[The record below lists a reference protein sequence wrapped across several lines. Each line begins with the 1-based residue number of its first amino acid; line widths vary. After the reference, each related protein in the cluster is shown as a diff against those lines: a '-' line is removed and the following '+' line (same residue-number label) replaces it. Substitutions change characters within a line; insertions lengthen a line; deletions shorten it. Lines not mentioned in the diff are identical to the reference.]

1 MNNVFGEYFFSYA
14 SDTAL
19 RRAVKFVRTSITYT
33 PKSTTSCNDN
43 CGLAYDCAGSP
54 VPNCR
59 PCWGSGDDG
68 TYCCGGICC
77 GGSRGQ
83 TCSTTTTNVKDPVP
97 AGYAERYGEWVKI
110 DNPVQT
116 QAVEEPVGFSL
127 SKVEWEPDYY
137 QAVDLPTPHPAE
149 VYDEATG
156 APTGAPVGM
165 SDPTTPQGGFLNN
178 GPFVNPYLVATGY
191 ELKGLQ
197 PDRTGQNPFARPG
210 PNTVSMQANE
220 TIVGPKDGLS
230 QRYYAPQDAK
240 YAEGGEVKKPGYFDK
255 TADENYDIKDYLLD
269 TIPKGISKYLLL
281 NPYEGL
287 DRQVGEELAGYVD
300 TRMEN
305 YRARELQERLD
316 RLYEGMTPEEIEA
329 YKLAF
334 TKNVGSSAP

>member
-1 MNNVFGEYFFSYA
+1 MSLFNKMLFDSTDGAFGLDQTVKVPDSGQPTLLPIQENTPHTEGIMTVDTSNTLTPEESAALAAFTGGSNSYA
-14 SDTAL
+14 PPSEAYPSE
-19 RRAVKFVRTSITYT
+19 AYPSPT
-33 PKSTTSCNDN
+33 PTPNTGANQDVERN
-43 CGLAYDCAGSP
+43 PNNTGSP
-54 VPNCR
+54 PDTVSVPTGPDVPYEDVN
-59 PCWGSGDDG
+59 PNPDPINL
-68 TYCCGGICC
+68 GI
-77 GGSRGQ
+77 
-83 TCSTTTTNVKDPVP
+83 P
-97 AGYAERYGEWVKI
+97 A
-110 DNPVQT
+110 
-116 QAVEEPVGFSL
+116 
-127 SKVEWEPDYY
+127 
-137 QAVDLPTPHPAE
+137 
-149 VYDEATG
+149 
-156 APTGAPVGM
+156 GAPVGM
-165 SDPTTPQGGFLNN
+165 SDPNTPQGGFLNN
-178 GPFVNPYLVATGY
+178 GPFVNPYIVATDYG
-191 ELKGLQ
+191 LKGLQ

-300 TRMEN
+300 TRMED

-329 YKLAF
+329 YNLAF
-334 TKNVGSSAP
+334 IKNVGSSAP

>member
-1 MNNVFGEYFFSYA
+1 MLFYDLLNNAKG
-14 SDTAL
+14 
-19 RRAVKFVRTSITYT
+19 
-33 PKSTTSCNDN
+33 
-43 CGLAYDCAGSP
+43 
-54 VPNCR
+54 
-59 PCWGSGDDG
+59 
-68 TYCCGGICC
+68 
-77 GGSRGQ
+77 
-83 TCSTTTTNVKDPVP
+83 
-97 AGYAERYGEWVKI
+97 
-110 DNPVQT
+110 
-116 QAVEEPVGFSL
+116 PVGFDQTVKVPSAAAPVDSAPVDPAPALLPVQENTPMPEGIMTVPNNMMTAEQAAAL
-127 SKVEWEPDYY
+127 SSF
-137 QAVDLPTPHPAE
+137 TSG
-149 VYDEATG
+149 ATG
-156 APTGAPVGM
+156 FVPRPTLVEERTPYAAPPSIV
-165 SDPTTPQGGFLNN
+165 PTTYMGNVQTPAYTGDTNTVSTPSGNYSVSVDQPSFFSTEV
-178 GPFVNPYLVATGY
+178 PMVATEY

-210 PNTVSMQANE
+210 PNAVSMQANE

-300 TRMEN
+300 TRMED

-329 YKLAF
+329 YNLAF
-334 TKNVGSSAP
+334 IKNVGSSAP